1 MMICASCVALLLLV
15 ILQTPQEST
24 ASCSSPTS
32 LCCLGTNSTCF
43 RNSCY
48 CDEYCIT
55 ARDCCSDYN
64 QTCRSPLSPTNTP
77 PGTSALTPEDAI
89 STTPPLTS
97 SQLPT
102 SSTYHETPEEPSA
115 VMEKPKEITTPPGT
129 SALTPEDA
137 ISTTPPLT
145 SSQLPTS
152 NTDHE
157 TPEEP
162 SPVTEKPKD
171 PTRVIMRVRGFLHT
185 NTGEEAVL
193 EALRKLVSLLENKLK
208 DHCTDCTVQILK
220 HNMTTNDP

>member
-1 MMICASCVALLLLV
+1 MMIRASCVALLLLV

-32 LCCLGTNSTCF
+32 LCCLGQN
-43 RNSCY
+43 NSCHRNPCF
-48 CDEYCIT
+48 CDEYCLT
-55 ARDCCSDYN
+55 NKDCCSDYI
-64 QTCRSPLSPTNTP
+64 QTCRSPC
-77 PGTSALTPEDAI
+77 TSALTPEDAI

-102 SSTYHETPEEPSA
+102 SSTDHETPEEPSA

-137 ISTTPPLT
+137 ISTTPPLN
-145 SSQLPTS
+145 SNQLPTS
-152 NTDHE
+152 STYPE
-157 TPEEP
+157 TPEEA

-220 HNMTTNDP
+220 HNMTTNYP